1 MFIRSANKFE
11 SSLLLSIFIDNSRYF
26 YLSNLF
32 PSVVCISKKKK
43 KSIEFDLIRQICY
56 GENHFTSIYRKAVA
70 FSRGETTKRTSFYS
84 RNPRSSN
91 PFSGGKER
99 GCPFPAC
106 SRKFSKERCV
116 PPSYTWRTWRTC
128 AWIKLAD
135 VQLEFFTTV
144 I

>member
-1 MFIRSANKFE
+1 MQINLRVLFSYQY
-11 SSLLLSIFIDNSRYF
+11 SSITLDIFTSQIYF
-26 YLSNLF
+26 HPLF
-32 PSVVCISKKKK
+32 VSVKKKK

-128 AWIKLAD
+128 A
-135 VQLEFFTTV
+135 
-144 I
+144 